1 MEAGFDRF
9 APSLIERYLRKYAE
23 EKLSI
28 SVDELLAL
36 GRRDRR
42 DSSEPFNMA
51 YLAIRGSGAIN
62 GVSKL
67 HGQVSRRLFQPL
79 FPRWPEA
86 EVPVT
91 HVTNGVH
98 TPTWDSA
105 EADRLWELHCGKQYW
120 YGTLADKEKDIRAAS
135 DSDLWQLRAD
145 TCKDLVEYVRR
156 LYGRQLAARGAS
168 PEDLAQAAQILDEN
182 ILTLGFAR
190 RFATYKRPNLLLHDP
205 ARLINILTNP
215 ERPVQLVLA
224 GKAHPQDAEGQEMI
238 TAVV

>member
-1 MEAGFDRF
+1 
-9 APSLIERYLRKYAE
+9 
-23 EKLSI
+23 
-28 SVDELLAL
+28 
-36 GRRDRR
+36 
-42 DSSEPFNMA
+42 MA

-79 FPRWPEA
+79 FPRWPET

-105 EADRLWELHCGKQYW
+105 EADSLWELSCGKQFW
-120 YGTLADKEKDIRAAS
+120 YGTLADAERDIRAAS
-135 DSDLWQLRAD
+135 DSSLWQLRAGSRK
-145 TCKDLVEYVRR
+145 TLVEYVRR

-168 PEDLAQAAQILDEN
+168 SGDLAQAALIPDDN

-190 RFATYKRPNLLLHDP
+190 RLCHIQTPEPSSTRSSAASEHPDKSRASCSTRACRQGSSPRCRGARNDP
-205 ARLINILTNP
+205 AMVRVCSP
-215 ERPVQLVLA
+215 P
-224 GKAHPQDAEGQEMI
+224 
-238 TAVV
+238 